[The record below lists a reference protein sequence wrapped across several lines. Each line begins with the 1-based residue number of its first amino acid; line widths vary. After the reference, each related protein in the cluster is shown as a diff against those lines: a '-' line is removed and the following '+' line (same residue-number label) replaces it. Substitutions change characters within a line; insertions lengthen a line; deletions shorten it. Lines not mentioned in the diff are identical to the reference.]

1 MQHDNQQGKIFLG
14 VKTYPGVSGRNM
26 TVFYLTCLASI
37 LLGTFMNAFQ
47 PFLFSEMMAIPREQH
62 GVLSGKLNFA
72 GEIAIISSV
81 GLWGAVSDK
90 IGRRLVMTLGFV
102 LVALAFYLYPTAGS
116 VNELMLYRVVYGVGI
131 AAATCMIVTL
141 LADFAQ
147 DENRGKAAGF
157 QGICNGLG
165 AVLALFVLLRLP
177 QSFQHAGQDAVQAG
191 FNTYY
196 IVVGLALVM
205 AILSWI
211 GLKSRASKHD
221 APKLPL
227 FTMMVNGVKAAK
239 DPGIAL
245 AYGGAFISRANLTI
259 VGAFM
264 TLWLSN
270 YGIAEAGM
278 NAADALKKAGIVVAI
293 AQGVAL
299 LGAPFFGILTD
310 KINRVNA
317 LLIALFISFVGY
329 TSTYLVSDP
338 FGPVMLVV
346 VVIIGLSE
354 IGAIITSGVL
364 IAQQTPPANR
374 GAVIGIFNLMGAVG
388 ILVSSLI
395 GGYLFDHWDYSGPFV
410 FIGCCALLVVLWG
423 LMVRHKVVPYQ
434 QSTIQTVPVAEP
446 QVAVK

>member
-1 MQHDNQQGKIFLG
+1 MQQEIKSFLG
-14 VKTYPGVSGRNM
+14 VKTNPGVSSGNM
-26 TVFYLTCLASI
+26 MVFYLTCLASI

-47 PFLFSEMMAIPREQH
+47 PFLFSEIMAIPRSEH

-72 GEIAIISSV
+72 GEIAIISTV

-90 IGRRLVMTLGFV
+90 IGRRLVMTLGFI
-102 LVALAFYLYPTAGS
+102 LVGVSFYLYPHAGS
-116 VNELMLYRVVYGVGI
+116 VNELLLYRVIYGVGI

-141 LADFAQ
+141 LADFAR

-177 QSFQHAGQDAVQAG
+177 QFFQNAGQDAVQSG
-191 FNTYY
+191 ISTYN
-196 IVVGLALVM
+196 IVVIFALVM
-205 AILSWI
+205 AVFSWL
-211 GLKSRASKHD
+211 GLKSRASSHEGE
-221 APKLPL
+221 KLPL
-227 FTMMVNGVKAAK
+227 LTMVANGIRAGR

-245 AYGGAFISRANLTI
+245 AYGGAFVSRANLTI

-270 YGIAEAGM
+270 YGMEEAGM
-278 NAADALKKAGIVVAI
+278 SAADALKKAGIVVAM

-310 KINRVNA
+310 KISRVNA
-317 LLIALFISFVGY
+317 LIIALFISFVGY
-329 TSTYLVSDP
+329 TSTYLISDP
-338 FGPVMLVV
+338 FGTAMLVV
-346 VVIIGLSE
+346 VVLIGLSE

-364 IAQQTPPANR
+364 IAQQTPPEKR
-374 GAVIGIFNLMGAVG
+374 GAVIGIFNLSGAVG

-395 GGYLFDHWDYSGPFV
+395 GGYLFDHWDNSGPFV
-410 FIGCCALLVVLWG
+410 FIGLCALLVAVWG

-434 QSTIQTVPVAEP
+434 KPAPDDAAMAVQEVPGNP
-446 QVAVK
+446 

>member
-1 MQHDNQQGKIFLG
+1 MQQQNPLGNTFLG
-14 VKTYPGVSGRNM
+14 VKTYPGVSGINM
-26 TVFYLTCLASI
+26 SVFYLTCIASI

-47 PFLFSEMMAIPREQH
+47 PFLFSEMMAIPRDQH

-72 GEIAIISSV
+72 GEIAIISTV

-90 IGRRLVMTLGFV
+90 IGRRLVMTLGFI
-102 LVALAFYLYPTAGS
+102 LVGLAFYLYPTAAS
-116 VNELMLYRVVYGVGI
+116 VNELMLYRVIYGVGI

-141 LADFAQ
+141 LADFAR

-165 AVLALFVLLRLP
+165 AVVALFVLLRLP
-177 QSFQHAGQDAVQAG
+177 QLFQNAGQDAMQSG
-191 FNTYY
+191 ISTYN
-196 IVVGLALVM
+196 IVVIFALVM
-205 AILSWI
+205 AVFSWL
-211 GLKSRASKHD
+211 GLKSAASSHHGE
-221 APKLPL
+221 KLPL
-227 FTMMVNGVKAAK
+227 LTMVANGIKAGR

-245 AYGGAFISRANLTI
+245 AYGGAFVSRANLTI

-270 YGIAEAGM
+270 YGIEEAGM
-278 NAADALKKAGIVVAI
+278 SAADALKKAGIVVAI

-310 KINRVNA
+310 KISRVNA
-317 LLIALFISFVGY
+317 LIIALFISFVGY
-329 TSTYLVSDP
+329 TSTYLISDP
-338 FGPVMLVV
+338 FGTAMLVV

-364 IAQQTPPANR
+364 IAQQTPPEQR
-374 GAVIGIFNLMGAVG
+374 GAVIGIFNLSGAVG

-395 GGYLFDHWDYSGPFV
+395 GGYLFDHWDNSGPFV
-410 FIGCCALLVVLWG
+410 FIGLCALLVAVAG
-423 LMVRHKVVPYQ
+423 LMMRHKVVPYQ
-434 QSTIQTVPVAEP
+434 QHVQVNTGVPADKVLAD
-446 QVAVK
+446 

>member
-1 MQHDNQQGKIFLG
+1 MHDDNQRDITFLG
-14 VKTYPGVSGRNM
+14 VKTSPGVSGLNM
-26 TVFYLTCLASI
+26 TVFYATCLASI

-47 PFLFSEMMAIPREQH
+47 PFLFSEIMAIPREQH

-72 GEIAIISSV
+72 GEIAIIATV
-81 GLWGAVSDK
+81 GLWGAVSDTV
-90 IGRRLVMTLGFV
+90 GRRLVMTLGFI
-102 LVALAFYLYPTAGS
+102 LVGLAFYLYPSAGS
-116 VNELMLYRVVYGVGI
+116 VSELMAYRVIYGVGI

-141 LADFAQ
+141 LADFAE
-147 DENRGKAAGF
+147 DKNRGKAAGF

-165 AVLALFVLLRLP
+165 AVVALFVLLRLP
-177 QSFQHAGQDAVQAG
+177 QTFQSLGQDAVQSG
-191 FNTYY
+191 FSTYY
-196 IVVGLALVM
+196 IVVAFALVM
-205 AILSWI
+205 ALLSWT

-221 APKLPL
+221 TPKIPL
-227 FTMMVNGVKAAK
+227 LSMVVNGVKAAK

-270 YGIAEAGM
+270 HGVAEVGM

-293 AQGVAL
+293 AQSVAL

-310 KINRVNA
+310 KISRVNA
-317 LLIALFISFVGY
+317 LLIALFISFIGY
-329 TSTYLVSDP
+329 TSTYLISDP
-338 FGPVMLVV
+338 FGSAMLVV

-364 IAQQTPPANR
+364 IAQQTPAASR
-374 GAVIGIFNLMGAVG
+374 GAVIGIFNLSGAVG
-388 ILVSSLI
+388 ILVSSLV

-410 FIGCCALLVVLWG
+410 FIGCCALLVVIWG
-423 LMVRHKVVPYQ
+423 LAVRHKVVPYQ
-434 QSTIQTVPVAEP
+434 AKLPAETEAALEPV
-446 QVAVK
+446 V